1 MRADDPSVG
10 IGRLENGEEARRGRE
25 KRTPGA
31 QEGGTCG
38 GALCRFLL
46 ALLAVADR
54 KRRLMTVLVCFFAC
68 DSACV
73 MRR

>member
-1 MRADDPSVG
+1 MIHV
-10 IGRLENGEEARRGRE
+10 LESGDWRTERRPGGGERRGR
-25 KRTPGA
+25 
-31 QEGGTCG
+31 QEWTCG
-38 GALCRFLL
+38 DALCRLLL